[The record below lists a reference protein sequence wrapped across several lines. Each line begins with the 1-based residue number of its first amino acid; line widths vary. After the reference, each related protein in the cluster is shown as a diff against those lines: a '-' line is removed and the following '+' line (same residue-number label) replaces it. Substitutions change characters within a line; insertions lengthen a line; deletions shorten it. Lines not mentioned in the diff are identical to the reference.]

1 MSKKKGKPAAKKAPK
16 RKSVKKSSATARPS
30 AQLVAAPAGQ
40 TSQATI
46 VLFRTA
52 QGNKIRTTPQRA
64 YAGPGHIE
72 WTVVNLIDGTDVPV
86 TITWPDGGPWGK
98 ESIEIRSMVR
108 LNCDNVA
115 PGRYK
120 YVVSAFD
127 AREDPEI
134 EFPMN

>member
-1 MSKKKGKPAAKKAPK
+1 MSKKKGKPAARKAPK
-16 RKSVKKSSATARPS
+16 KKAVKKSAAKTRSS
-30 AQLVAAPAGQ
+30 AQLAAAPGGR

-46 VLFRTA
+46 FLYRTGNGNRIRTA
-52 QGNKIRTTPQRA
+52 PHRA

-72 WTVVNLIDGTDVPV
+72 WTVVNLIDGSDVPV
-86 TITWPDGGPWGK
+86 TITWPEGGPWGK
-98 ESIEIRSMVR
+98 EPIEFHSMVR
-108 LNCDNVA
+108 LNCDDVA

-134 EFPMN
+134 EIPDM

>member
-1 MSKKKGKPAAKKAPK
+1 MTLMVAGVGTTRVTRKPADSI
-16 RKSVKKSSATARPS
+16 RRRNSLSVLSRPP
-30 AQLVAAPAGQ
+30 V
-40 TSQATI
+40 TTI
-46 VLFRTA
+46 MLRSLEA
-52 QGNKIRTTPQRA
+52 SMASNA
-64 YAGPGHIE
+64 
-72 WTVVNLIDGTDVPV
+72 DVPV

-98 ESIEIRSMVR
+98 EPIEFRSRVR
-108 LNCDNVA
+108 LNGDDVA